1 MMQVAVAATANAVG
15 RAEPGVDVG
24 HEADGRLFDWRRR
37 NEIEE
42 VRGSNLVQDGQ
53 RGVTRE

>member
-1 MMQVAVAATANAVG
+1 MVQVAVAAATDV

-24 HEADGRLFDWRRR
+24 HEADGRLFGRGRRY
-37 NEIEE
+37 EIEE

-53 RGVTRE
+53 